1 MPGLKLSNA
10 ERALQ
15 ARWDEPPA
23 NAVRPVL
30 KQVRIGG
37 GPGLR
42 GIRQLVVPLQFPFTA
57 ICGRN
62 GVGKSTVLA
71 LTALSGKSPQGW
83 RVYWGNTRP
92 RTRPD
97 SRVDYAFSDFFHRRA
112 GDPNIDGLTLGWVYV
127 DRGNEFE
134 VVQER
139 AGSRWRRVA
148 DVGRHRSPT
157 RPTREVDYL
166 PMSRVLP
173 ASEYGVVR
181 SAFSNGQV
189 ETVAAL
195 GAEQLAQLS
204 FIMGR
209 QYEEASTETVRGITL
224 PTCRSGQPYSGF
236 DMGGG
241 ETSVITL
248 LSRIQTMPNGGLLV
262 IEEIELGLHAEAQ
275 ARLVQVLIGIC
286 LRKQLQ
292 IICTTHS
299 EVILDRLPRQAR
311 VLLRRSG
318 DDHEALT
325 GVSTRFAIHEMSG
338 EVQPELQ
345 IYTEDRLAA
354 ALIEE
359 ALDGSQRA
367 RVRVDDIGSN
377 ATLARQAVSHL
388 RTNGDLR
395 ALSVFDG
402 DCTEQDIGG
411 WVRSER
417 GVRNELEPDWLILP
431 GEGVAP
437 EAWLLAQLQQD
448 EYVAVLAGEL
458 NCEVAIA
465 RGHVASMVV
474 EVDQHNSAFTLARR
488 TGLDRDDA
496 ARRLVRSVA
505 RNHPALDGLRAR
517 VAQILG

>member
-1 MPGLKLSNA
+1 MPGLKLSSA
-10 ERALQ
+10 ERTLQ
-15 ARWDEPPA
+15 GFWDAPPA
-23 NAVRPVL
+23 NAARPL
-30 KQVRIGG
+30 LRQIKIDG

-71 LTALSGKSPQGW
+71 LAALSGKSPQGW
-83 RVYWGNTRP
+83 RVFWGNTRP
-92 RTRPD
+92 RTQPD
-97 SRVDYAFSDFFHRRA
+97 SRIDYAFSDFFHRRA
-112 GDPNIDGLTLGWVYV
+112 GDPNIDGLTLGWVYI

-134 VVQER
+134 VFER
-139 AGSRWRRVA
+139 RVGARWRRVT
-148 DVGRHRSPT
+148 DVGRHRTAPK
-157 RPTREVDYL
+157 PTREVDFL

-181 SAFSNGQV
+181 SAFSRGRA
-189 ETVAAL
+189 ETIAMLAP
-195 GAEQLAQLS
+195 EQLEQLS
-204 FIMGR
+204 YIMGR
-209 QYEEASTETVRGITL
+209 QYEEASTRTVRGITL

-248 LSRIQTMPNGGLLV
+248 LSRVQAMPNGGLMV

-275 ARLVQVLIGIC
+275 ARLVHVLMGIC
-286 LRKQLQ
+286 VRKRLQ
-292 IICTTHS
+292 IVCTTHS

-338 EVQPELQ
+338 EIQPELQ
-345 IYTEDRLAA
+345 IYSEDRLAA

-359 ALDGSQRA
+359 ALDGAVRA

-377 ATLARQAVSHL
+377 STLARQAVSHL
-388 RTNGDLR
+388 RTNGALR
-395 ALSVFDG
+395 AISAFDG
-402 DCTEQDIGG
+402 DCTEQDIAN
-411 WVRSER
+411 WIRSER
-417 GVRNELEPDWLILP
+417 GERNDLEPDWLILP
-431 GEGVAP
+431 GDGTPP
-437 EAWLLAQLQQD
+437 ETWLMEQLQQD
-448 EYVAVLAGEL
+448 EYVASLAAEL
-458 NCEVAIA
+458 NCEVAVA
-465 RGHVASMVV
+465 KGHIASMTV
-474 EVDQHNSAFTLARR
+474 EIDHHNSAFTLAQR
-488 TGLDRDDA
+488 TGLNREDA

-505 RNHPALDGLRAR
+505 RNHPALDPLRGR
-517 VAQILG
+517 IMELLG